1 MKRLALVLFLV
12 SNFLY
17 GCDDPLAWFKRKV
30 YRIKIVNNSD
40 NLIRFHPG
48 YIYPDTLLPTFEPLL
63 VGIEADNFFYLDMEE
78 KWEEVFSELPA
89 DTLSIFFFSEDTL
102 KLYTWDQIRADY
114 KILDRYDLSLQ
125 DVKDNNWEV
134 VFPRKDI

>member
-1 MKRLALVLFLV
+1 MKRLALVSGFLLV
-12 SNFLY
+12 LNFLH
-17 GCDDPLAWFKRKV
+17 GCDDPFEWFKRKV
-30 YRIKIVNNSD
+30 YRITIRNNSD
-40 NLIRFHPG
+40 NFIRIYPK
-48 YIYPDTLLPTFEPLL
+48 YDYPDTLLPFSMPLMD
-63 VGIEADNFFYLDMEE
+63 GIRARNYIFFDNEN

-134 VFPRKDI
+134 VFPR